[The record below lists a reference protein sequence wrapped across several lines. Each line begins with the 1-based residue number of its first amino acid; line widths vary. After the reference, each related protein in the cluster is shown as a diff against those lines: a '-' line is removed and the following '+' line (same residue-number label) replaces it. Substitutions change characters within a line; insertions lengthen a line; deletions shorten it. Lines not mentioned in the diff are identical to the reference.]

1 MRVGIAYVVIGWLLV
16 QVAEFAFENFGAPEW
31 VLKTFTVV
39 VLLGLPLALFF
50 AWAFEL
56 TPEGVK
62 REKDIDRSRSIT
74 PLTGRRLDF
83 VIIGALVVALGY
95 FVWERQTLVAPVD
108 SSEEAN
114 LADVEE
120 QTLHCRLAVRQYVL
134 G

>member
-1 MRVGIAYVVIGWLLV
+1 MSFFAELNRRNVMRVGIAYVVIGWLLV

-62 REKDIDRSRSIT
+62 REKDIDRSQSIT

-95 FVWERQTLVAPVD
+95 FIWER
-108 SSEEAN
+108 
-114 LADVEE
+114 
-120 QTLHCRLAVRQYVL
+120 
-134 G
+134 